1 MRLLASSV
9 ESVANDE
16 SERHSRPGT
25 AVPLPALTEEER
37 AAIEA
42 RNGLRQFDR
51 MVELIDQCTG
61 RGPRFRMRPSTIM
74 ELNRLAV
81 ESLVEAAGAWRQVP
95 IEIST
100 SSHAPPGHLD
110 VPREIDEMCEYVQ
123 AYWSDRTPIHLSSY
137 VMWRL
142 NWIHPFVDGN
152 GRTSRI
158 MSYLVLCA
166 KLGYRLPGTRTIPER
181 IAENKKPY
189 YAALES
195 ADVAWKEGRIDV
207 SAMEDLLQE
216 HLEAQLRDIQIQAT
230 SGHRD
235 DVE

>member
-1 MRLLASSV
+1 
-9 ESVANDE
+9 VANDE
-16 SERHSRPGT
+16 SERHSRPGK
-25 AVPLPALTEEER
+25 AVPLPTLTEEER

-61 RGPRFRMRPSTIM
+61 RGPRFRMRPSMIM

-81 ESLVEAAGAWRQVP
+81 ESLVEAPGAWRQVP
-95 IEIST
+95 IEITT
-100 SSHAPPGHLD
+100 SNHQPPDYLD

-123 AYWSDRTPIHLSSY
+123 SYWSDRTPLHLSSY

-158 MSYLVLCA
+158 VSYLVLCA
-166 KLGYRLPGTRTIPER
+166 KLGYRLPGTKTIPER
-181 IAENKKPY
+181 IADYKKPY
-189 YAALES
+189 YTALEY
-195 ADVAWKEGRIDV
+195 ADRAWKQNRVDV
-207 SAMEDLLQE
+207 SEMEKLLQG
-216 HLEAQLRDIQIQAT
+216 HLEAQLTDIRIQAA
-230 SGHRD
+230 SGHRE